1 MSRTTR
7 TIWPIT
13 AVLVLAAIG
22 TASAECAW
30 VLWYEERGWISAGL
44 PLSPSEAFETES
56 RCEARIAKRVA
67 DTQRFVADLN
77 HGAGSAQRFR
87 QTIVGGGAT
96 VTITTTDAGDGS
108 AWKIDM
114 RCLPDTVDPRG
125 LSARRQDETNK

>member
-30 VLWYEERGWISAGL
+30 VLWYEERGWVSAGL

-77 HGAGSAQRFR
+77 HGAGSAHRFR

-125 LSARRQDETNK
+125 LSARR

>member
-1 MSRTTR
+1 MTRITRTT
-7 TIWPIT
+7 WPLT
-13 AVLVLAAIG
+13 AVLLLAAIG
-22 TASAECAW
+22 TSSAECAW

-67 DTQRFVADLN
+67 DTQRFVPDLN
-77 HGAGSAQRFR
+77 HGAGSTQRFQ
-87 QTIVGGGAT
+87 QTIAGGGAT

-108 AWKIDM
+108 VWKIDM

-125 LSARRQDETNK
+125 LSARRPDETNK

>member
-30 VLWYEERGWISAGL
+30 VLWYEERGWVSAGL

-125 LSARRQDETNK
+125 LSARR

>member
-30 VLWYEERGWISAGL
+30 VLWYEERGWVSAGL

-114 RCLPDTVDPRG
+114 RCLPDTVDPRE